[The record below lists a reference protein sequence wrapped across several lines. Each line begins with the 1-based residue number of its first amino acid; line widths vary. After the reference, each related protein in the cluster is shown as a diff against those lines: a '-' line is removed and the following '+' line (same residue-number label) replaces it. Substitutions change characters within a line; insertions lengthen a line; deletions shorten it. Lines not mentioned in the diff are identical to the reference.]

1 MIRTLGR
8 FFTIDVDVGPGQWV
22 VKTGPY
28 RLVRHPTYSG
38 PPITLPSLKPALS
51 AWAFIVAVL
60 TCGLAC
66 LI

>member
-1 MIRTLGR
+1 MIRTLR
-8 FFTIDVDVGPGQWV
+8 HFFTVDADVSPGQWV

-28 RLVRHPTYSG
+28 RLVRHPTCSG
-38 PPITLPSLKPALS
+38 VPITLSSLKPALS

-66 LI
+66 LL

>member
-1 MIRTLGR
+1 MIRTLGH
-8 FFTIDVDVGPGQWV
+8 FFTVDVDVSPGQWV

-28 RLVRHPTYSG
+28 CLVRHPTYSG
-38 PPITLPSLKPALS
+38 VPITLSSLEPALS

-66 LI
+66 LL